1 VQIVLETLVTIALI
15 DSTIPSSLEWG
26 RMLEAYERYRTAMDI
41 AAAVEGLQKHRQLLH
56 DVEMARTLFRES
68 LNALQALPGFKF
80 EDYFDTH
87 YAACQRHLLHIKK
100 TVAGLE
106 QLILTHAVRRL
117 RPSQLPFSLLRRV
130 RQIMA
135 THPAIAPP
143 QFV

>member
-1 VQIVLETLVTIALI
+1 
-15 DSTIPSSLEWG
+15 
-26 RMLEAYERYRTAMDI
+26 MDI

-68 LNALQALPGFKF
+68 LNALQALPGFEF